1 MINIVILK
9 SKEVEDP
16 MSSRRLIAE
25 AHVAATKEEWGY
37 TIIKD
42 RFNFRYGVEMTHQ
55 EFWAYV
61 AQLGQEWSTV

>member
-1 MINIVILK
+1 MLLNIVILK

-16 MSSRRLIAE
+16 MSNRRFLE
-25 AHVAATKEEWGY
+25 SAHVAATKEEWGY

-42 RFNFRYGVEMTHQ
+42 RFTLIHNVEMTHQ

-61 AQLGQEWSTV
+61 TRLRQEWA

>member
-1 MINIVILK
+1 MLLNIVILK

-16 MSSRRLIAE
+16 MASRRFLEA

-42 RFNFRYGVEMTHQ
+42 RFNFYYNVEMTHE

-61 AQLGQEWSTV
+61 TRLGQEWA

>member
-25 AHVAATKEEWGY
+25 AHLAATKEVWGY

-42 RFNFRYGVEMTHQ
+42 RFNHFHENVDMTHQ
-55 EFWAYV
+55 EFWSYV
-61 AQLGQEWSTV
+61 KTLESRRVV